1 MFHLK
6 PALLHVEIKKG
17 FLITRA
23 QKCLDSQGSHF
34 QHLLKSVQ
42 KLSKTKSFLDFDVEA
57 GRF

>member
-1 MFHLK
+1 MRDLALLFTIKIYIQVFHLK

-34 QHLLKSVQ
+34 QHLL
-42 KLSKTKSFLDFDVEA
+42 
-57 GRF
+57 